1 MRKALHEAQVD
12 PQGDGGA
19 SDASPH
25 SDASPNRARPP
36 SQAQPQNAGFSGMF
50 RKLGALF
57 GKPSEAAPPP
67 GAARA
72 LPESPLRAPPSQ
84 TLGRRSDNSQLLP
97 PVPSMTQ
104 RDRTPPSRS
113 VDATGQVATQYD
125 RHIVRYNNS
134 DLNLR
139 DLADSSGG
147 YASDGGASSTGP
159 GSSGAVQGPPR
170 GTRPHSL
177 SETRKTGSI
186 GSTASS
192 GAPGVGLRSP
202 LRHGSG
208 IGGERKESPSRF
220 GPTPPSLEKESSE
233 PTLRSRHMA
242 GGAQT
247 ELSVLQMAVLAEA
260 GVTLMSLSADG
271 ERNRLGSP
279 GSKLAAEGSAAQLSL
294 PSLQSAQTSS
304 GRVTPRSGDLSTLPM
319 LKSHNSASK
328 VK

>member
-19 SDASPH
+19 GDASPH

-57 GKPSEAAPPP
+57 GKPSEAALPPA
-67 GAARA
+67 AARA
-72 LPESPLRAPPSQ
+72 QPESPLRTPFSQ

-97 PVPSMTQ
+97 PVPSITQ
-104 RDRTPPSRS
+104 RDRTPPSHA
-113 VDATGQVATQYD
+113 VDATGQVTTQYD
-125 RHIVRYNNS
+125 RHILRYNNS
-134 DLNLR
+134 DVNLR
-139 DLADSSGG
+139 DSPDSSSG

-159 GSSGAVQGPPR
+159 GSSGAAQGSPR

-177 SETRKTGSI
+177 SETRRTGSI
-186 GSTASS
+186 SSTTSS
-192 GAPGVGLRSP
+192 SAAGVGVRSP

-242 GGAQT
+242 VSAQT

-260 GVTLMSLSADG
+260 GVTLTSLSADG
-271 ERNRLGSP
+271 QHNRQGSP
-279 GSKLAAEGSAAQLSL
+279 GGRLAAEGSATQLSL
-294 PSLQSAQTSS
+294 PSLQSAQASS
-304 GRVTPRSGDLSTLPM
+304 GRVTLRSGDLSTLPM
-319 LKSHNSASK
+319 LKSHNSAPK